1 MQKLFLLTA
10 IAAVTYVAAC
20 ASSTAG
26 TSSIANNSL
35 PASNAAQPDA
45 AKTPADDAPRI
56 TIADAKKDYDAGTA
70 VIVDVR
76 AESAY
81 KEEHIKGSL
90 NITIDTMVASV
101 NKLPKG
107 KKIIAYCS

>member
-1 MQKLFLLTA
+1 MQKFLLLTA

-20 ASSTAG
+20 AGSSA
-26 TSSIANNSL
+26 SPPSVANNSL
-35 PASNAAQPDA
+35 PASNAAQPDV

-56 TIADAKKDYDAGTA
+56 TLADAKKDYDAGTA

-76 AESAY
+76 TESAY

-90 NITIDTMVASV
+90 NITIDTLAANL

>member
-1 MQKLFLLTA
+1 MQKLLLITA

-20 ASSTAG
+20 AGSSAG

-45 AKTPADDAPRI
+45 TKTPVDDAPRI

-90 NITIDTMVASV
+90 NITIDTLSANL

>member
-1 MQKLFLLTA
+1 MRNIFA
-10 IAAVTYVAAC
+10 ILSLVTVLYVVSC
-20 ASSTAG
+20 ASSAEKP
-26 TSSIANNSL
+26 AQAENV
-35 PASNAAQPDA
+35 PASQPNAVQP
-45 AKTPADDAPRI
+45 TPVDDAPRI
-56 TIADAKKDYDAGTA
+56 TIADAKKDYDAGTV

-76 AESAY
+76 PESAY

-90 NITIDTMVASV
+90 NITIDTLAANL